1 MMVGAMPLALLSSI
15 PDGRRWSESEILRF
29 MTAHPSRPYF
39 SRLFKEGGMRT
50 GMEVGVAAGRF
61 SEHLLRDAGAHV
73 LAWYM
78 VELAPTADFIRRNP
92 PAAANRTRT
101 PIGASWP
108 ARGIGYQA
116 RLIHL
121 PFESMDPRVF
131 KRVAPESLD
140 FVYFD
145 LPRKYVLTNR
155 MLSAYWKLLRP
166 GGVLAG
172 HDYCDQGESE
182 KRLVGQQRCRGCFP
196 VPRCS
201 THAKDGVQSGTTP
214 GLATSHDVRVRAV
227 QGWVTEQGGELTLH
241 ATSENFTR
249 ESLASDGIEYAMAIT
264 RTRIPSWFLV
274 KEDKPDRTRHA
285 PTDAAATALAGLVA
299 LIAAGAYCAH
309 YVCSVRT
316 MSAGTAMRVN
326 DYGRACSRSRTAT
339 RYGAA
344 YE

>member
-1 MMVGAMPLALLSSI
+1 MLVVGAMPLALLSSV

-29 MTAHPSRPYF
+29 MTAHPSRVYF

-50 GMEVGVAAGRF
+50 GMEVGAGRF

-73 LAWYM
+73 RAWYV
-78 VELAPTADFIRRNP
+78 VEPAPTADFMRMYP

-101 PIGASWP
+101 PIGASSR
-108 ARGIGYQA
+108 ARGMGYRA
-116 RLIHL
+116 KLIHL

-131 KRVAPESLD
+131 KRVAPASLD
-140 FVYFD
+140 FAYID
-145 LPRKYVLTNR
+145 LPRKYVLTSQE
-155 MLSAYWKLLRP
+155 LSAYWKLLRP

-172 HDYCDQGESE
+172 NDYCDQGESE
-182 KRLVGQQRCRGCFP
+182 KRLAGQQRCRGCSP

-201 THAKDGVQSGTTP
+201 MHTKHEVQSGMPP
-214 GLATSHDVRVRAV
+214 GSATSHDVRVRAV
-227 QGWVTEQGGELTLH
+227 QGWATEQGGGALALH

-249 ESLASDGIEYAMAIT
+249 ESLASDGIGYDMAIT
-264 RTRIPSWFLV
+264 STRVPSWFLV
-274 KEDKPDRTRHA
+274 KGDTRDRTRHP

-299 LIAAGAYCAH
+299 LVAAGAYCAY